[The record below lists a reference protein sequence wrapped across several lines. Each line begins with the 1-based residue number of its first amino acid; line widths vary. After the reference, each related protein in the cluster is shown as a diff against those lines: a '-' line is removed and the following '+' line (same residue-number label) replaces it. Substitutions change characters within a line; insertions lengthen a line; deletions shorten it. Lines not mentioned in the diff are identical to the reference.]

1 MQEQLNATYLC
12 THRLNQD
19 CLENFFFQ
27 LRSRG
32 GADDH
37 PSPLNALYR
46 IRMIILGKNPGIL
59 SSHVNTQEVEPQEYL
74 SAKVFENAE
83 LTVSLNPSDNLA
95 EISLSISSSSS
106 NSSNDG
112 RNTETTNDAL
122 QYIAGYIAKKI

>member
-1 MQEQLNATYLC
+1 MQEQLNANYLC

-46 IRMIILGKNPGIL
+46 ICMIILGKKPGIL
-59 SSHVNTQEVEPQEYL
+59 SSHVNTQEVEPREYL
-74 SAKVFENAE
+74 SAKVFEHDE
-83 LTVSLNPSDNLA
+83 LTVPLNPSDNLA
-95 EISLSISSSSS
+95 EISLYISSSS
-106 NSSNDG
+106 
-112 RNTETTNDAL
+112 
-122 QYIAGYIAKKI
+122 